1 MVLEIHWFNQDHY
14 NHEYCGSLFFHDEY
28 MIHEKCTKNNGMG
41 ALCQGQYFKS
51 LSVLKIL
58 FSAST
63 HKIQCST
70 SVYLKDI
77 IYSDKM
83 KYILKIYS
91 DKMKYFES
99 VFYCYVHKLAYQ
111 NTTFT
116 HNNWNIETVFQ

>member
-1 MVLEIHWFNQDHY
+1 MKNVPKIMVWEHY
-14 NHEYCGSLFFHDEY
+14 AKVS
-28 MIHEKCTKNNGMG
+28 
-41 ALCQGQYFKS
+41 S
-51 LSVLKIL
+51 LSLQFLKIL

-63 HKIQCST
+63 HKKSNVVLQYN
-70 SVYLKDI
+70 YLKDI

-91 DKMKYFES
+91 DKMKNFES